1 MIGLFIT
8 LFVAGWATQGLTL
21 FDIGH
26 YSFPLILFAAVP
38 FCLKFSSGSIGFL
51 AFPILSSVFA
61 VLVALLEDADPK
73 HITSQA
79 ILQCLAIVFAGGV
92 ASINWR
98 EHLDT
103 LAKCIVGLGIPI
115 VVYAG
120 YQMAARI
127 AHWPFAFLPIT
138 NQQYYI
144 DGGLQRDWDKAEVT
158 RASSVF
164 SEPSELGFYCLWLIV
179 FGFSCKSVRLRVM
192 AMVLGCTGIL
202 FSQSL
207 SAVVGA
213 FVLLVTYL
221 LSHRVSTQ
229 TIRQLVMMGI
239 IIVAVI
245 GLMKPLAPEA
255 FDRLSDRVTQAATLD
270 ERADSGRVD
279 HLPAC
284 WRIFSES
291 PVWGHGIS
299 SLAAATSSGS
309 DVTTVNY
316 AMLLMERGLI
326 GTIFFLVPWFAL
338 TIKAWLLPES
348 SSGRSIALLL
358 MVMTLYSFWN
368 FSLTYFLP
376 FWFALGFAASVVNS
390 SHLAHSVSSLLH
402 NDVHEAPPLDIGYDD
417 GKHATS
423 RSFI

>member
-21 FDIGH
+21 FDVGR
-26 YSFPLILFAAVP
+26 YSFPLIYFAAVP
-38 FCLKFSSGSIGFL
+38 FCYKFNARSFNFL
-51 AFPILSSVFA
+51 AFPILSSFFA
-61 VLVALLEDADPK
+61 VMVAFLEGADSK
-73 HITSQA
+73 HILSQS
-79 ILQCLAIVFAGGV
+79 ILQCLAILFAGGV
-92 ASINWR
+92 ASIDWR
-98 EHLDT
+98 KHLDT
-103 LAKCIVGLGIPI
+103 LSKCIVGLGIPI
-115 VVYAG
+115 VAYAG

-164 SEPSELGFYCLWLIV
+164 SEPSELGFYCLWLV
-179 FGFSCKSVRLRVM
+179 VLGLACNNGRLRIA
-192 AMVLGCTGIL
+192 AMLLGCTGIL

-207 SAVVGA
+207 SAVLGG
-213 FVLLVTYL
+213 FVVLIAYL
-221 LSHRVSTQ
+221 LSHRVSSQ
-229 TIRQLVMMGI
+229 TLKQIAVMGI
-239 IIVAVI
+239 LTLSLI

-255 FDRLSDRVTQAATLD
+255 FDRLSDRLTQAATLD

-326 GTIFFLVPWFAL
+326 GTIFFLVPWITL
-338 TIKAWLLPES
+338 TFRVWRLPEALP
-348 SSGRSIALLL
+348 GRSMALLL

-376 FWFALGFAASVVNS
+376 FWFALGFAASIVNS
-390 SHLAHSVSSLLH
+390 H
-402 NDVHEAPPLDIGYDD
+402 
-417 GKHATS
+417 TS
-423 RSFI
+423 RAIYGLVDNRTLSAPLGSSFGHSRSGVSGL

>member
-1 MIGLFIT
+1 MMGLFLT
-8 LFVAGWATQGLTL
+8 LFIAGWATQGLTL
-21 FDIGH
+21 FDVGH
-26 YSFPLILFAAVP
+26 YSFPLILFAAIP
-38 FCLKFSSGSIGFL
+38 FCLRITPRTAGFL
-51 AFPILSSVFA
+51 VLPIASSIFA
-61 VLVALLEDADPK
+61 VLVALLEGADRT
-73 HITSQA
+73 HIASQS
-79 ILQCLAIVFAGGV
+79 ILQGLAIVFAGGV
-92 ASINWR
+92 ASVNWR
-98 EHLDT
+98 LHLDS
-103 LAKCIVGLGIPI
+103 LARSMVGLGIPI

-120 YQMAARI
+120 YQMVARAA
-127 AHWPFAFLPIT
+127 HLPFAFLPVT

-179 FGFSCKSVRLRVM
+179 LGFSCKNRQLRII
-192 AMVLGCTGIL
+192 ALVLGCTGIL

-207 SAVVGA
+207 SAVLG
-213 FVLLVTYL
+213 VLVLMVTYL
-221 LSHRVSTQ
+221 LSHRVNGQ
-229 TIRQLVMMGI
+229 TIRQLAVMGV
-239 IIVAVI
+239 VAVCVS

-255 FDRLSDRVTQAATLD
+255 FDRLANRVTQAVTLD

-309 DVTTVNY
+309 DVTTINY

-326 GTIFFLVPWFAL
+326 GTALFLIPWF
-338 TIKAWLLPES
+338 TVTVKAWLLPAES
-348 SSGRSIALLL
+348 YGRSIALLL

-376 FWFALGFAASVVNS
+376 FWFSFGIAASLVIPGYS
-390 SHLAHSVSSLLH
+390 EELEPSPIRTTGEST
-402 NDVHEAPPLDIGYDD
+402 PLGVGY
-417 GKHATS
+417 
-423 RSFI
+423 